1 MSAAQDTPKQS
12 EAPKVSQ
19 TEWLVD
25 AQDATTR
32 EHGMGIRAALKRYPK
47 AALWSLAMSST
58 IIMEGYDT
66 MLVGNFFAQPAFKKH
81 YGEPGAKGA
90 YEVTAPWQAGLNNGS
105 ACGQLIGLLLAGI
118 ISERLGFRMTMLVG
132 LSFTAAF
139 IFMQFFAPSIEVLL
153 TAQILFGIP
162 LGLFQTVPIVYA
174 AEIAPVSLRPY
185 LTNYINFC
193 WAIGHLIGAGIL
205 RGSLQLDGHWGYRV
219 PFAIQWVWPSI
230 LIPLLFFAPENPW
243 WLVRQGR
250 LADAKKILAK
260 ISSGAESD
268 DDLDK
273 SIALMVVTTEHER
286 HVNATTSYVA
296 CFKGTDLKRTLIA
309 MGVYCVQTL
318 SGNPLRSS
326 STYFMIQ
333 AGFPSDQAFNMTI
346 VNYAL
351 ALAGGFVS
359 WGLLPLFG
367 RRPTYVWTLVI
378 MLALMIIIGGLGV
391 PQAHSSNT
399 AYSWTIAVA
408 LIISSFLYNAG
419 MGPLTNTIC
428 SEIPSSLL
436 RSKTVVLA
444 RWTYTVLNIIAGTFT
459 PYQLNPT
466 AWNWGAKTGFF
477 WAGGCLISVVF
488 AFLCVPET
496 KDRTAAEVDIM
507 FERRVSPRRFAE
519 TKVDLVEA
527 IGGEDTERKM

>member
-1 MSAAQDTPKQS
+1 MATAQSDFKRAEEDQ
-12 EAPKVSQ
+12 VSHA
-19 TEWLVD
+19 EWLVN
-25 AQDATTR
+25 ARDATAR
-32 EHGMGIRAALKRYPK
+32 EHDMGIRNALKRYPK

-66 MLVGNFFAQPAFKKH
+66 MLMGNFFAQPAFKTH
-81 YGEPGAKGA
+81 YGQRTAKGK
-90 YEVTAPWQAGLNNGS
+90 YEIPAPWQAGLNNS
-105 ACGQLIGLLLAGI
+105 SSCGQLIGLLLAGH
-118 ISERLGFRMTMLVG
+118 ISERFGFRKTMLGG
-132 LSFTAAF
+132 LALASAF
-139 IFMQFFAPSIEVLL
+139 IFLQFFAPSLEILL
-153 TAQILFGIP
+153 VAQILFGIP

-193 WAIGHLIGAGIL
+193 WAIGHLIGSGIL
-205 RGSLQLDGHWGYRV
+205 RGSLQIDGRWAYRV
-219 PFAIQWVWPSI
+219 PFALQWFWPLV
-230 LIPLLFFAPENPW
+230 LIPTLFFAPENPW

-250 LADAKKILAK
+250 LAEAKDVLAD
-260 ISSGAESD
+260 ISYGETD
-268 DDLDK
+268 EDNDK

-286 HVNATTSYVA
+286 YINANTTYIA
-296 CFKGTDLKRTLIA
+296 CFKGTDLKRTLTA

-326 STYFMIQ
+326 STYFMVQ
-333 AGFPSDQAFNMTI
+333 AGFSSTRAFDMTI

-351 ALAGGFVS
+351 ALIGGFVS

-367 RRPTYVWTLVI
+367 RRPTYFWTLVM
-378 MLALMIIIGGLGV
+378 MLALLIIIGSLGV
-391 PQAHSSNT
+391 AQVHSTNT
-399 AYSWTIAVA
+399 AYSWTVAVA
-408 LIISSFLYNAG
+408 LMISSFLYNAG

-428 SEIPSSLL
+428 SEVPSGLL

-444 RWTYTVLNIIAGTFT
+444 RWTYTALNIIAGTFT

-488 AFLCVPET
+488 AFLYVPET

-507 FERRVSPRRFAE
+507 FERRVSPRRFKE
-519 TKVDLVEA
+519 TAVDLVEA
-527 IGGEDTERKM
+527 IDGKEIDVKL